1 MSVTFPYRAL
11 PVRRLGDCPENA
23 GRAWGLA
30 HLGVPMAGLACWG
43 VTYQC
48 SISFEGR
55 AGLVVDYVTRGGQE
69 ILDAHSHCSRVF
81 GTFE

>member
-1 MSVTFPYRAL
+1 M
-11 PVRRLGDCPENA
+11 
-23 GRAWGLA
+23 W
-30 HLGVPMAGLACWG
+30 GLACWG

>member
-23 GRAWGLA
+23 GRVW
-30 HLGVPMAGLACWG
+30 GLACWG